1 MGRYMKI
8 KSYLVALP
16 FCALVFISSI
26 SAADNMKKFILKD
39 GSAIQAEI
47 VSYANG
53 VYKLRS
59 STLGQF
65 SLAEDKIQ
73 SIQFAQGKNPFVGS
87 DGGKTS
93 SSGDAGAIIDP
104 RQVDMMKNK
113 IMSDPQASKMVEDLQ
128 KDPAIQQIL
137 GDKEL
142 MQAIERGDVGRLSA
156 DPKIQSL
163 MNNKEIGK
171 IIERGK

>member
-1 MGRYMKI
+1 MKI
-8 KSYLVALP
+8 KSYFAAVP
-16 FCALVFISSI
+16 FCALVLFASISSAE
-26 SAADNMKKFILKD
+26 SMKKFILKD
-39 GSAIQAEI
+39 GSTIQAEI

-53 VYKLRS
+53 VYQLRS
-59 STLGQF
+59 GSLGQF
-65 SLAEDKIQ
+65 SLAEDKIK
-73 SIQFAQGKNPFVGS
+73 SIQFSQGANPF
-87 DGGKTS
+87 GGA
-93 SSGDAGAIIDP
+93 SSGNATAGDVGDMAIDP

-113 IMSDPQASKMVEDLQ
+113 IMADPQTSRMVEDLQ

-142 MQAIERGDVGRLSA
+142 MQAIEKGDVGRLA
-156 DPKIQSL
+156 NDPRILAL